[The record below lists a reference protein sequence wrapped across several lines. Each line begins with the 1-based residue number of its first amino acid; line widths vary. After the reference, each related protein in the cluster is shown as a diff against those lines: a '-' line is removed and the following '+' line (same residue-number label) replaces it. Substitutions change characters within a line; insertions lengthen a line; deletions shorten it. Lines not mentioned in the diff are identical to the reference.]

1 MRWRRPLKRLL
12 LLLMFVCMTIKL
24 HLELRMLDSSGE
36 RTLFPWRANDT
47 VRNTANLFGY
57 PQREEE
63 GVALAGGQAE
73 APPGMRDGRKGMNLQ
88 EYFAHIKTSLAGGV
102 RAKGPVL
109 ANSTNKVK
117 PADNVKGNSSVINPS
132 QKGDGGSAPSQAKAN
147 VPPKSLPSGRKPQAS
162 AQGSKYSNRK
172 LTNDNS
178 EAVKPAIKVP
188 VKPARANP
196 RGTVNKRVSTQ
207 SKKGVSHDVDAK
219 EVSLTQ
225 QDIVRIKM
233 ELELENKLQTVYNEQ
248 QFGPVLANTSILLVQ
263 VHNRLENLRYLVE
276 GMTKV
281 RGIEQALVI
290 FSHDFWDPDINAF
303 VTNITKFRVMQ
314 IFFPYSIQLHPLTF
328 PGRDPRDCSWNI
340 NRKGPLKCLNRAWP
354 DSYGHYR
361 EASFTQ
367 IKHHWWWKIHRVFEG
382 LHVTRN
388 YTGHVVFL
396 EEDHYVSPDLL
407 HVLNILRRQ
416 RNALCPTCQVLALG
430 NYNKMSTAVY
440 RNYIE
445 RGDWWVTKHNLGFAL
460 DRKAWKTISTCKEQ
474 FCNFDDYNWDWTL
487 NNLEHTCFKP
497 KMSMLSVRFSRVVHV
512 GSCGTH
518 VKKNSCDV
526 RREVQAAVSRF
537 NGGKQW
543 LFPSNLVLQANYRGA
558 ARSKKGNGGWGDLRD
573 KQLCQ
578 AIGNGTASEE
588 TLLRLQFPDRE

>member
-12 LLLMFVCMTIKL
+12 LLLMFVCMTIKV
-24 HLELRMLDSSGE
+24 HLELRLLDSSGE
-36 RTLFPWRANDT
+36 RALSPWRANDT
-47 VRNTANLFGY
+47 VRNAASLLGY
-57 PQREEE
+57 PQREEAE
-63 GVALAGGQAE
+63 GAARAGGLAA
-73 APPGMRDGRKGMNLQ
+73 APPGARDAREGMSIQDYL
-88 EYFAHIKTSLAGGV
+88 ARMKTSLAGEV
-102 RAKGPVL
+102 KAKGQAL
-109 ANSTNKVK
+109 ANSTKQVK
-117 PADNVKGNSSVINPS
+117 PLDNVKGNSSVINPKP
-132 QKGDGGSAPSQAKAN
+132 KGEGGSAPSQPKPN
-147 VPPKSLPSGRKPQAS
+147 VLQKVQPPGRKPPAP
-162 AQGSKYSNRK
+162 AQSSKYSNRK

-178 EAVKPAIKVP
+178 EAVKPAIRVP
-188 VKPARANP
+188 AKTVKTNP
-196 RGTVNKRVSTQ
+196 RAVNKRAQ

-233 ELELENKLQTVYNEQ
+233 ELELENKLQTVYNERK
-248 QFGPVLANTSILLVQ
+248 FGPVLANTSILLVQ

-303 VTNITKFRVMQ
+303 VTNITNFRVMQ

-382 LHVTRN
+382 LRVTRN
-388 YTGHVVFL
+388 HTGHVVFL

-407 HVLNILRRQ
+407 HVLDILRRQ
-416 RNALCPTCQVLALG
+416 RSTFCPTCQVLALG

-460 DRKAWKTISTCKEQ
+460 DRKAWRTISTCKEQ

-526 RREVQAAVSRF
+526 RREVLAAVSRF

-543 LFPSNLVLQANYRGA
+543 LFPPTLVLQANYRGA

-573 KQLCQ
+573 RQLCR

-588 TLLRLQFPDRE
+588 TLVRLQFPERE